1 MQVMIAGS
9 ESSLWGCFLITW
21 QFRPYPHPKQPGAKQ
36 NITMLKNSVR
46 AVSPQK
52 TVVYINEDLQA

>member
-1 MQVMIAGS
+1 MIAGS
-9 ESSLWGCFLITW
+9 ESYLWGWFFDNTVIQTIPLPKITG
-21 QFRPYPHPKQPGAKQ
+21 REAASYNAE
-36 NITMLKNSVR
+36 NSVR